1 MMFKGGPVKLAPKTF
16 QKPKSGPIT
25 PPMKN
30 PVATNMGP
38 SSLNAD
44 RKRVAMQKMVQMDSK
59 IKS

>member
-44 RKRVAMQKMVQMDSK
+44 RISAMMILLVM
-59 IKS
+59 I